1 MNEDSDSPIQFV
13 RSSVTAAWNALR
25 TVYYANSVSWRILK
39 AGALVFL
46 GFFVWAGANI
56 LHSVQPGW
64 DFLTYPMAYGFLLIL
79 YGPLH
84 HVVVIPLALRWRRSR
99 GSRQSVGKRLPTTG
113 LAVFFAAVLV
123 LGTFPAGPMAIDFAS
138 ALEESGVD
146 VAPDMHCVKSEGGT
160 IHCHLSDSAGVD
172 RVVVDSG
179 DRELTTDGEP
189 PFEFDI
195 EESAVQEV
203 LGERKFTVR
212 LLDEDGSTI
221 RRYTRRTAL
230 ISEG

>member
-1 MNEDSDSPIQFV
+1 VSTESGSPSQFV
-13 RSSVTAAWNALR
+13 RSGVASAWNALR

-46 GFFVWAGANI
+46 GFFVWAGSNI

-64 DFLTYPMAYGFLLIL
+64 NFLTYPMAYGFLLIL
-79 YGPLH
+79 YGPIH
-84 HVVVIPLALRWRRSR
+84 HVVVIPLALRWRRAS
-99 GSRQSVGKRLPTTG
+99 GVRQSIGKRMPNGG
-113 LAVFFAAVLV
+113 LALFLLAVLL

-172 RVVVDSG
+172 HVVVESG
-179 DRELTTDGEP
+179 GTELVTDADP

-195 EESAVQEV
+195 EESNVQTV

-212 LLDEDGSTI
+212 LLDEDGGLV
-221 RRYTRRTAL
+221 RRYTRRTAM